1 MGFRKENAT
10 VNGVVIPEAYAVVRE
25 MSVKPKYIIAKI
37 GIFTSR
43 EEALDIEKTPFHT
56 VTVSCAN
63 DRTKSAYELVYVEA
77 KKVIKSLDPV
87 QGKIVESKAFFADW
101 QDDIVEG

>member
-1 MGFRKENAT
+1 MGFKKENAT
-10 VNGVVIPEAYAVVRE
+10 VNGVVIPEAYAAIRNMACE
-25 MSVKPKYIIAKI
+25 LGYIIAKI

-43 EEALDIEKTPFHT
+43 EDALDITKEPFHT

-63 DRTKSAYELVYVEA
+63 DRTKSAYELVYAEA

-87 QGKIVESKAFFADW
+87 KSELVESKAYFADW